1 MEVLGSGKR
10 QFFQDVGNG
19 VLKDVDENPLRTKI
33 KNLEEG
39 KGQSQQLISENEKNI
54 DTLDQEI
61 QRLEDLEMRLRKIF
75 WVKNYKDLGSALQV
89 SLLVNKI
96 TIRDF
101 VEHLNYLLE
110 SNFQFSQGQ
119 SMLADLTVFQGLFLL
134 FSNEL
139 SLSELDSNKSLNE
152 PENPKSENPEEGIKE

>member
-1 MEVLGSGKR
+1 MTGKGK
-10 QFFQDVGNG
+10 FFQQDVDGG
-19 VLKDVDENPLRTKI
+19 LKDIDENPLRKKI

-39 KGQSQQLISENEKNI
+39 QGQSRQLILENEENI
-54 DTLDQEI
+54 ETLDVEI
-61 QRLEDLEMRLRKIF
+61 QKLRDLELRLKKIY

-119 SMLADLTVFQGLFLL
+119 SMLADLSVFQGLYLL

-139 SLSELDSNKSLNE
+139 PLSGLDSNKPLNE
-152 PENPKSENPEEGIKE
+152 PNEDPGPETPEEGT

>member
-1 MEVLGSGKR
+1 MTGKGK
-10 QFFQDVGNG
+10 FLQDVGDG
-19 VLKDVDENPLRTKI
+19 VFKDIDENPLQVRI
-33 KNLEEG
+33 KDLEEG
-39 KGQSQQLISENEKNI
+39 KGQSRQKISENEKNI

-61 QRLEDLEMRLRKIF
+61 RKLRDLELRLKKIF

-89 SLLVNKI
+89 SLLVNKT

-139 SLSELDSNKSLNE
+139 SLSELDSNKPLNE
-152 PENPKSENPEEGIKE
+152 PEDPKSENPAE

>member
-1 MEVLGSGKR
+1 MTGKGK
-10 QFFQDVGNG
+10 FLQDVGDG
-19 VLKDVDENPLRTKI
+19 VFKDIDENPLQVRI
-33 KNLEEG
+33 KDLEEG
-39 KGQSQQLISENEKNI
+39 KGQSRQKISENEKNI

-61 QRLEDLEMRLRKIF
+61 RKLRDLELRLKKIF

-89 SLLVNKI
+89 SLLVNKT

-139 SLSELDSNKSLNE
+139 SLSELDSNKPLNE
-152 PENPKSENPEEGIKE
+152 PEDPKSENPAEEVKE